1 MALTAAFVGEAATD
15 QSASATAVVEAFH
28 DALQRGDRAAVME
41 LLAPNAIIL
50 ENGSAES
57 RDEYQQHHLAED
69 IAFSRAVPSK
79 RSVWAVHIEGDV
91 AWIASTSRANG
102 AFESRAVNSAGTELM
117 VLTNSAAGWRIRAIH
132 WSSHQLKRAE

>member
-1 MALTAAFVGEAATD
+1 MALTAAFVAEAATD
-15 QSASATAVVEAFH
+15 QSASATAVVDAFH

-41 LLAPNAIIL
+41 LFSPDAIIL
-50 ENGSAES
+50 ENGSSES
-57 RDEYQQHHLAED
+57 RDEYQRHHLAED

-79 RSVWAVHIEGDV
+79 RSVLAVHIEGDV
-91 AWIASTSRANG
+91 AWIASSSLTNG
-102 AFESRAVNSAGTELM
+102 AFEGKAIHSAGTELM

>member
-1 MALTAAFVGEAATD
+1 MESVRITLRRLTRFVFLMALTAAFVGEAATD
-15 QSASATAVVEAFH
+15 P
-28 DALQRGDRAAVME
+28 ALKCE
-41 LLAPNAIIL
+41 LLAPDAIIL

-132 WSSHQLKRAE
+132 WSSHQLKRA